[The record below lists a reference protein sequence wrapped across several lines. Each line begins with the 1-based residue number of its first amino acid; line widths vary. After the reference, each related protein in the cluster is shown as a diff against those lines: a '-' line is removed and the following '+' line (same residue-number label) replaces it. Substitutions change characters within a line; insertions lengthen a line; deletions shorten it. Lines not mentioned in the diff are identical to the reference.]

1 MVTSYIAVCAFIQ
14 DACLRRQ
21 WQLLYKV
28 SSPSVAME
36 EGQIAASIFINEQG
50 TSRKGKQSHAGR
62 GMKLF
67 IELCRLLYVP
77 FQDAVE

>member
-50 TSRKGKQSHAGR
+50 TVRSD
-62 GMKLF
+62 GMNF
-67 IELCRLLYVP
+67 NSFGVGSELT
-77 FQDAVE
+77 